1 MISPPFSE
9 YENEDLKA
17 GFTQPNH
24 LTLSNL
30 SKIRITIGV
39 HVWCFRCGAILSEE
53 KAKTIVVKMAIPA
66 SVEQEIRDK
75 RIGKDANP
83 EVSNAA
89 ASDVGKR
96 ESGDVKLETD
106 PSETGEPFVTK
117 FGPAITT
124 ADVLIV
130 PQGCQL
136 LQSCRE
142 VHTSDTTCNGWG
154 YVVI

>member
-1 MISPPFSE
+1 
-9 YENEDLKA
+9 
-17 GFTQPNH
+17 
-24 LTLSNL
+24 
-30 SKIRITIGV
+30 
-39 HVWCFRCGAILSEE
+39 
-53 KAKTIVVKMAIPA
+53 MAIPA

-75 RIGKDANP
+75 RVGKDA
-83 EVSNAA
+83 AA
-89 ASDVGKR
+89 GVNDASASDDVGKR

-136 LQSCRE
+136 LRSWREAHNLHVQLMGLNTSGDDKCRE
-142 VHTSDTTCNGWG
+142 ISRQR
-154 YVVI
+154 